1 MKIEFI
7 PLAKSELDDA
17 IEYYNLQVQGLGN
30 RYKSEVKSTIKRIVI
45 FPTSFMEV
53 NPEIR
58 RCIMHKFPY
67 NIYYSIQNDIIL
79 ILAIAHQ
86 HRKPD
91 YWTDRV
97 ISHQPQTKPE

>member
-1 MKIEFI
+1 MKVEFLPI
-7 PLAKSELDDA
+7 AQFELED
-17 IEYYNLQVQGLGN
+17 IVEYYNLQVEGLGDK
-30 RYKSEVKSTIKRIVI
+30 YKGEAKSTITRISI
-45 FPTSFMEV
+45 FPTAWMEV
-53 NPEIR
+53 KPEIR

-91 YWTDRV
+91 YWIDRV
-97 ISHQPQTKPE
+97 Q

>member
-1 MKIEFI
+1 MIIEFL

-17 IEYYNLQVQGLGN
+17 VKYYNLQVQGLGS
-30 RYKSEVKSTIKRIVI
+30 RYKSEVKSTIKRVAV
-45 FPTSFMEV
+45 FPTAFIEV
-53 NPEIR
+53 KPEIR

-67 NIYYSIQNDIIL
+67 NIYYSIQDNIIL

-91 YWTDRV
+91 YWIDRV
-97 ISHQPQTKPE
+97 Q